1 MKLLLNIFCWVL
13 AVFCCWF
20 PFAYNHSLMD
30 RQEVKIS
37 HILVDTK
44 EEALKLKERIL
55 NGEDFAELAKKYSK
69 CPSNVDGGDL
79 GYNMRG
85 RFVKNF
91 QDTAFSINLNTLSE
105 PIKTS
110 YGWHILKIT
119 DIKYF
124 SDKENLGKNKFNI
137 IRKK

>member
-1 MKLLLNIFCWVL
+1 MKIVLSIFCWIT

-44 EEALKLKERIL
+44 DEALNLKERIQ
-55 NGEDFAELAKKYSK
+55 NGEDFAELAKQYSK
-69 CPSNVDGGDL
+69 CSSNVDGGDL
-79 GYNMRG
+79 GFNMRG
-85 RFVKNF
+85 RLVKNF
-91 QDTAFSINLNTLSE
+91 EDTAFNIELNKLSD
-105 PIKTS
+105 PIETP

-119 DIKYF
+119 DIKYL
-124 SDKENLGKNKFNI
+124 SDKENLGKKLY
-137 IRKK
+137 